1 MFGMN
6 TSIYYT
12 VITKPYS
19 WEVKRKMK
27 DFIQLRIILVKL
39 FPNKI
44 IPPLEQDEHEN
55 SVHKTNKKMKFLKG
69 FLNDLRDIKEVWTCS
84 YVISF
89 LSLNDDKK
97 YEKIMKES
105 ENKKDLEKLEN
116 VMTFTGSA

>member
-1 MFGMN
+1 
-6 TSIYYT
+6 
-12 VITKPYS
+12 
-19 WEVKRKMK
+19 
-27 DFIQLRIILVKL
+27 
-39 FPNKI
+39 
-44 IPPLEQDEHEN
+44 
-55 SVHKTNKKMKFLKG
+55 MKFLKG

-84 YVISF
+84 CVISF